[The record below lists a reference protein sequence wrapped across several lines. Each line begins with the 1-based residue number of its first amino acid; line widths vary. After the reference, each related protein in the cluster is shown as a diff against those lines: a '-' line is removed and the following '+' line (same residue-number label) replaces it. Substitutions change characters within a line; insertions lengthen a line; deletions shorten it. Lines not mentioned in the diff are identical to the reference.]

1 MGHYHL
7 CINLPPP
14 ALLISDSSLAPAA
27 AGGGDRPMFQTALA
41 PNLWRR
47 EQTKDR
53 PPAARSPGAPTGHCR
68 THKSQLLEASQS
80 TPPAG

>member
-1 MGHYHL
+1 MDHYHL

-41 PNLWRR
+41 LNLWWR

-53 PPAARSPGAPTGHCR
+53 LPRCSFTRSADGSLPHTQISAPRSFT
-68 THKSQLLEASQS
+68 EP
-80 TPPAG
+80 PPAG